1 MTSTSSPDEGRQE
14 LTEGCSRPGKQH
26 VQRPG
31 GEKMPRV
38 FGTENMSSG

>member
-26 VQRPG
+26 VKRPG
-31 GEKMPRV
+31 GERMPHM
-38 FGTENMSSG
+38 FGIESI